1 MPQRIL
7 VVDDDKS
14 IVKVLRGYLEQSG
27 YQVLSAS
34 TAKRRCTCCAANAP
48 TWSSWT

>member
-14 IVKVLRGYLEQSG
+14 IIKVLRGYLEQSG
-27 YQVLSAS
+27 YQVLNAVD
-34 TAKRRCTCCAANAP
+34 ARPRCTCCAASGQ
-48 TWSSWT
+48 TWSFST